1 MMCKSGYI
9 VILWATIL
17 ASVGFLHAQD
27 NVILQFTGQD
37 QNGGYV
43 KLDRVLVENI
53 SKHWQEV
60 LYYPDTVLHIG
71 GVGIEENL
79 GLGEGVRLFQ
89 NVPNPFEGVTDF
101 SLYIPNSSKVLIEI
115 HDLNGKVMTSY
126 SGSLEQGSH
135 QFRAWLEIP
144 QNYLLNARDK
154 DGTVLIKMVNTG
166 HAAQNRMEYLGKASV
181 PDGGK
186 ADKGNTNQPF
196 SLGDVMLYKGFV
208 HLAGTEY
215 ESVHVVQEQ
224 FGSELIPLT
233 FTLPLPT
240 VTTEAASDIT
250 TSQVQLN
257 GSVAETPGYPITER
271 GFELADNSQ
280 LTGATTY
287 IAGSGNGS
295 FHYTVSNL
303 QLATRYYY
311 RTYAQTALG
320 VQHGGVLFFDTQA
333 ELPEVHTDSV
343 TNVKSSRATC
353 GGNVT
358 YNGGAYV
365 TARGVCWSTAPN
377 PTLSDSHTDDGN
389 GIGTFTS
396 SIAGLSASTTY
407 YVRAYATN
415 SVGTAYGEERT
426 LTTWPPFYCGLDSV
440 TDYDGNVYPTVEI
453 GYQCW
458 MKENLRTTH
467 YDDGTAIPVGTVLSD
482 SVPYRYAPNDNSA
495 NVPTYG
501 YLYNWAAVMH
511 GDSSSNANPS
521 GVQGICPEGWHVPS
535 YAEWVQLTNYVGGQN
550 QYICDGDINNIAK
563 ALAANTGW
571 GSFSEQSCEVNCYPL
586 SNNATGFAAFPA
598 GSFNGSTSIDYGYST
613 SLWSSTHF
621 TDYGNSAA
629 CCFRIGHESYTQH
642 HNILQQYC
650 YSARCLLDD
659 AGLNDSIAVT
669 PVVTTKAMKHIT
681 PTSADC
687 VGMVVASGGADV
699 SVRGVCWSTS
709 PNPTVSDNHTN
720 DGSGTGTFTSNITG
734 LSANTTYWV
743 RTYATNCAGTSY
755 GQMRSFTTPSPITC
769 GIDSITDYDG
779 NFYHTVLIGQQCWLK
794 ENLRTTHY
802 ADGTPILEGT
812 VTSDTIPYR
821 YAPGNQSDI
830 VPFFGYHYNWI
841 ATIREHIPEGV
852 DPGDVQGVCPAG
864 WHVPNKMEWIQLR
877 NYVMNHLQPP
887 YTVAMALAS
896 TVSWQGGGDTFGT
909 ISYYPSANNTSGFT
923 ALPADMTTFLGNGQA
938 DFWGYLYYY
947 AYFWSSTLVGNL
959 NDHAVDFMLEYDNPD
974 ATIDFSNIRNG
985 LSVRCLRD

>member
-1 MMCKSGYI
+1 MSKSGYI

-17 ASVGFLHAQD
+17 AGVGFLHAQD

-60 LYYPDTVLHIG
+60 LYYPDTNFIMGVTGVEEIHG
-71 GVGIEENL
+71 G
-79 GLGEGVRLFQ
+79 GEGVRLAQ
-89 NVPNPFEGVTDF
+89 NVPNPFDGVTDF
-101 SLYIPNSSKVLIEI
+101 SLYLPNSSKVLLEI
-115 HDLNGKVMTSY
+115 YDLNGKISAAYT
-126 SGSLEQGSH
+126 GSLDPGNH
-135 QFRAWLEIP
+135 QFRAWLDNP
-144 QNYLLNARDK
+144 QTYLLQAH
-154 DGTVLIKMVNTG
+154 TVNGMVQIKMVNTG
-166 HAAQNRMEYLGKASV
+166 HAGRSSIEYLGKVSV
-181 PDGGK
+181 PDAGK
-186 ADKGNTNQPF
+186 ADKGGTNQPF
-196 SLGDVMLYKGFV
+196 SFGDVMLYKGFV

-215 ESVHVVQEQ
+215 ECAHVLKEQ
-224 FGSELIPLT
+224 YNSELIPLI

-240 VTTEAASDIT
+240 VTTETATNISAT
-250 TSQVQLN
+250 GAKLN
-257 GSVAETPGYPITER
+257 GTVVEHVGYPVVER
-271 GFELADNSQ
+271 GFLLADNAS
-280 LTGATTY
+280 LAEAMEY
-287 IAGSGNGS
+287 IAGSGAGL
-295 FHYTVSNL
+295 FHYVVANL
-303 QLATRYYY
+303 QTFTRYYY
-311 RTYAQTALG
+311 RAYAKTAMGTTYG
-320 VQHGGVLFFDTQA
+320 DVLFLDTQA
-333 ELPEVHTDSV
+333 ELPTVLTLSV
-343 TNVKSSRATC
+343 TDVKPSQATVT
-353 GGNVT
+353 GNVT
-358 YNGGAYV
+358 ATGGV
-365 TARGVCWSTAPN
+365 TSIVRGVCWSTAQSPTVNDLHTVDSAGTGIFTHHLTGLTPN
-377 PTLSDSHTDDGN
+377 
-389 GIGTFTS
+389 
-396 SIAGLSASTTY
+396 TTY

-415 SVGTAYGEERT
+415 SAGTAYGEQ
-426 LTTWPPFYCGLDSV
+426 LNFTTPSPFYCGLDSL
-440 TDYDGNVYPTVEI
+440 TDYDGNIYHTVEI
-453 GYQCW
+453 GQQCW

-482 SVPYRYAPNDNSA
+482 SVPYRYAPNDSSA

-720 DGSGTGTFTSNITG
+720 DGSGTGTFTSNVTG

-841 ATIREHIPEGV
+841 ATVREHIPEGV

-896 TVSWQGGGDTFGT
+896 TVRWQGGDTFGT

-985 LSVRCLRD
+985 LSVRCLRN